1 MKKSLVVLAVLAV
14 SGTAMAQSSVTLYG
28 VVDAG
33 FGVKKWTDAG
43 VTVAKSSGVVDSI
56 TAGNRFG
63 FRGTEDLGGGL
74 KAEFVIEQGFSMT
87 SQQLTNART
96 VSSGFQIDALT
107 AAQGGGRSATSLN
120 RQSYAGLLGN
130 FGTVRIGY
138 QYTNLYELATLS
150 GYTLSTESLHGGDV
164 AHLAQ
169 TYGGTRANGLTYIS
183 PSFSGFTVR
192 AQYGAGTNQNTF
204 ESTTAGDTQL
214 KENRASLMGQYAN
227 GPLSVAIAHTTYK
240 NGTAVAPVAIT
251 TLTNKVTQ
259 LGASYDFGVAKLGGT
274 YMKANNGGSGAA
286 EVDTKGYQL
295 GVSVPF
301 GALAV
306 IAAMGRSDVDTGV
319 TRTRDAKT
327 WQLGV
332 NYNLSKRTQMFAYT
346 GSTKDSAVGGID
358 KKTNTVAGMRHS
370 F

>member
-33 FGVKKWTDAG
+33 FGVKKWIDAG

-87 SQQLTNART
+87 SQQLTDSRT
-96 VSSGFQIDALT
+96 ASSGFQIDGL
-107 AAQGGGRSATSLN
+107 AAARTGRSATSLN

-204 ESTTAGDTQL
+204 ESTTAGVTQL